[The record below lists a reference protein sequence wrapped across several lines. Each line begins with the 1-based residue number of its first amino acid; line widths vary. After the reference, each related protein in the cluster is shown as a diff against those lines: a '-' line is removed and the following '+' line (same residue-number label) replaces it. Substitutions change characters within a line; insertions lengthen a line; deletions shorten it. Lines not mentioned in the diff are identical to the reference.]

1 MLGRCFTLFLLLCT
15 YGALIGAKDDNS
27 DIVTANAYFTGL
39 KEVADVLVFAGEDD
53 RTLIKELFTDSIL
66 TKFKKVGN
74 FFKQLGGSF
83 AALTTFTNLIFGSV
97 EAGRHK
103 EILKEF
109 EKVNTKLDQ
118 LGYKIKASTERI
130 VDQIWTSH
138 VLTWV
143 ADLDTASSVWNNY
156 QKVIMW
162 YLGTVVIGSF
172 CKTGVF

>member
-1 MLGRCFTLFLLLCT
+1 MLGRCFILFLLLCT
-15 YGALIGAKDDNS
+15 FGALIGIRADNS

-39 KEVADVLVFAGEDD
+39 KEVADVLVFAGDDD
-53 RTLIKELFTDSIL
+53 RTLIKEVFTDSIL
-66 TKFKKVGN
+66 TKFRKVGN

-97 EAGRHK
+97 EAERHK

-109 EKVNTKLDQ
+109 GKVNERLDQ
-118 LGYKIKASTERI
+118 LGYEIKASTERI

-143 ADLDTASSVWNNY
+143 ADLDTATSVWNNY
-156 QKVIMW
+156 QKVIM
-162 YLGTVVIGSF
+162 
-172 CKTGVF
+172 